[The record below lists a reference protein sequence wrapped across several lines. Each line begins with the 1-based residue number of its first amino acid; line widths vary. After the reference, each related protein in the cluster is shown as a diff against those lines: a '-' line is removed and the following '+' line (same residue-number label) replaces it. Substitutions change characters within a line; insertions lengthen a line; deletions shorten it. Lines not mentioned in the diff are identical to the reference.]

1 MKHNVFLLLGSNLG
15 DSLKNLMIAM
25 DKIEDLIGTVNKKS
39 SIYKTAPW
47 GVTDQPDFL
56 NQVLSIETDLNPE
69 SLLDQIHLIEGQLG
83 RIRSNE
89 WQARLIDIDIL
100 FYDQETINTSNL
112 TIPHPRISIRRFVL
126 EPMNEIAAE
135 ITHPVLQKKI
145 KQLLEE
151 CTDTSSVTR
160 TSL

>member
-135 ITHPVLQKKI
+135 ITHPVLKKKI